1 MQEVLANFICEN
13 RIKPRVGFN
22 KKKKRMMSLSANIL
36 IRLVLLGKWMRGFIR
51 NKEGGVEARQGGFL
65 AKEIFSGLQNT

>member
-22 KKKKRMMSLSANIL
+22 KKRMMSLSASIL